1 MTSFANKNFAILSP
15 FKMAVD
21 LRRQT
26 TATLHTYPL
35 HFTVIHEDETKL
47 MYQICPY
54 KADCRN

>member
-26 TATLHTYPL
+26 TATLHTFL
-35 HFTVIHEDETKL
+35 FTS
-47 MYQICPY
+47 Q
-54 KADCRN
+54 